1 MKNIQRIKTISKYV
15 VNFLNMIN
23 ALIIALSPIWN
34 WHLDNITKTIV
45 AITGIISLYLVGGKL
60 FDTKEEIEIQTTFNT
75 NGLDVLVD
83 EGVVKNV
90 YDENNE
96 TSE

>member
-1 MKNIQRIKTISKYV
+1 MEKIKKISKYT

-60 FDTKEEIEIQTTFNT
+60 WDTKEEINDEI
-75 NGLDVLVD
+75 
-83 EGVVKNV
+83 GVG
-90 YDENNE
+90 
-96 TSE
+96 